1 MFKLQYSAGS
11 MWIREKCMWTALS
24 HFIRLFTAWL
34 LYNASHGFSQSHPEA
49 GEIKHD
55 PVYFTSWI
63 WSPYARKCHSLN
75 KGFTSSCAQFNEAD
89 SSSLIGHA
97 RLSWLSGFIIW
108 RQGWNVQRAH
118 VSLCSI
124 VRGCGCLL
132 FVFVFHS
139 CFCAVGYWKNM
150 NKYHWFCN
158 MTLVSLSLILLT
170 W

>member
-1 MFKLQYSAGS
+1 

-24 HFIRLFTAWL
+24 HFIRHFTAWL

-75 KGFTSSCAQFNEAD
+75 KGSLLLVLSLMRPIHHLLLDTQDFLDSQDLSSDVRDETFKELMFPSAA
-89 SSSLIGHA
+89 
-97 RLSWLSGFIIW
+97 LSVDVAVF
-108 RQGWNVQRAH
+108 
-118 VSLCSI
+118 C
-124 VRGCGCLL
+124 L

-150 NKYHWFCN
+150 NKYYWFCN